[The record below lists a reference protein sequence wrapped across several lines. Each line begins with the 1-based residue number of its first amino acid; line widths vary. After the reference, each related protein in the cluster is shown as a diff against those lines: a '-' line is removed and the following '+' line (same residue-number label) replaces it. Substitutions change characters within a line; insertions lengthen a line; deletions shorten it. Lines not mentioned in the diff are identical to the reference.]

1 MIIHDAAGCVTE
13 IKIPCTSNL
22 QEAQKGQENGNTS
35 RKSRLLTRNM
45 IRRLEERLSAQN
57 TTRVV
62 CMSQDL
68 SSYRVKNEM
77 SGSANAIPVI
87 KT

>member
-1 MIIHDAAGCVTE
+1 
-13 IKIPCTSNL
+13 
-22 QEAQKGQENGNTS
+22 
-35 RKSRLLTRNM
+35 M
-45 IRRLEERLSAQN
+45 IRRLDERLKAQN
-57 TTRVV
+57 TTRGV

-87 KT
+87 KTKLKYKMSGRLTGHAKTLKFL